1 MCVGTLQ
8 GAASW
13 ARLDYLGRS
22 RGCVGVDPTALA
34 PGRAR
39 SGSNRPQMPH
49 NMLGDRFRS
58 PTLAAMH
65 RTDHANLAEE
75 IDFVGSHAKD
85 LSRYVG
91 RGIARQKHGQWRD
104 FPLGHWLDEH
114 RGTTG
119 RIVAQ
124 SHQEC
129 SASHFEAQ
137 NECTGRHCSMQ
148 HPLLN
153 ESSTYSPHSDV
164 LRSWGR

>member
-85 LSRYVG
+85 LSRY
-91 RGIARQKHGQWRD
+91 
-104 FPLGHWLDEH
+104 LG
-114 RGTTG
+114 RGTTD